1 MLESTQEVL
10 AGAIGRIPSGCAIL
24 TAQDGDQAT
33 GMLASWVQQAAF
45 DPPAVTVAVKKG
57 RPIAGM
63 LDSSNRFVLN
73 VMGEDANAMFKH
85 FGKGFGPDEDA
96 FVGVET
102 EQSDYGPLLTACI
115 VQLGCAVSGKLDAGD
130 HDVYLGRVEQA
141 AGGPE
146 NKPYVHIRKN
156 GLGY

>member
-1 MLESTQEVL
+1 MLESTQEAL

-24 TAQDGDQAT
+24 TAQDGNRTT

-57 RPIAGM
+57 RPIAEI
-63 LDSSNRFVLN
+63 LDASKRFVLN
-73 VMGEDANAMFKH
+73 VIGEDASAMFKH

-96 FVGVET
+96 FAGIET
-102 EQSDYGPLLTACI
+102 ASSDFGPLLQSSVA
-115 VQLGCAVSGKLDAGD
+115 QLGCAVAGKLDAGD

-141 AGGPE
+141 GGDPAK
-146 NKPYVHIRKN
+146 KPYIHIRKN